1 MSHKDRKREKK
12 MQKLREK
19 AERARLKKEGPRVI
33 SKRTIH
39 RKIFIIVLAI
49 EDDIDEIA
57 SKSIQRLQI

>member
-1 MSHKDRKREKK
+1 

-19 AERARLKKEGPRVI
+19 ADRARLKKEGPRVI
-33 SKRTIH
+33 N
-39 RKIFIIVLAI
+39 I